1 MTPFHR
7 HIPHPVEVMVKRD
20 ILLSQPDSFFA
31 PLLNGRAPTL
41 QERLHYVEIAL
52 QRITCHNV
60 WENDT
65 YRVEVAMA
73 GKYIHLDI
81 SRHDAQ
87 PIVDRVEFQRIK
99 NELVG
104 PEHEAVQLFPSDSR
118 LVDTANQYHLWVH
131 ADPAYRFPVG
141 YRESRTMLDQLLRAH
156 QAKAHAEE
164 AFPSALAA

>member
-7 HIPHPVEVMVKRD
+7 HTPHPVEVMVKRD
-20 ILLSQPDSFFA
+20 ILLSQPDEFFA
-31 PLLNGRAPTL
+31 PFLNGRPPTL

-65 YRVEVAMA
+65 YRVEMAMN
-73 GKYIHLDI
+73 GDFIHLDI
-81 SRHDAQ
+81 SRHDAR
-87 PIVDRVEFQRIK
+87 PMINWSEFQQIK

-104 PEHEAVQLFPSDSR
+104 PEHEAVQLFPHEGR

-131 ADPAYRFPVG
+131 KDPNYRFPMGFKERFVLEQVF
-141 YRESRTMLDQLLRAH
+141 RLH
-156 QAKAHAEE
+156 AKVAPVPA
-164 AFPSALAA
+164 ALAA